1 MRDRP
6 KAEDVKAYRD
16 VAMCSMQ
23 DAKRIVFADW
33 RRDCL
38 RDVRNTIGELYT
50 VEQCREVLTDLVD
63 LLIEVEKTR

>member
-38 RDVRNTIGELYT
+38 RNTVGELYT